1 MSKRPDLTFCG
12 AAETV
17 TGSRYLVRA
26 GDQTILVDCGLFQG
40 FKRLRERNW
49 SPPPFS
55 PKDVNAVVLTHA
67 HIDHSGYLPRL
78 CQDGFAGPIYCT
90 KGTGDLLQI
99 LLRDSAHLMEEDAKR
114 ARRGGYSRHASPE
127 PLYTVDDANQAL
139 KRLSCHPF
147 DAAVPVAKG
156 IEARFSRAGHIIG
169 SSAVR
174 LAWDGGSLV
183 FSGDVGRPHDPIMKP
198 PAPLP
203 SADTLVIES
212 TYGDRRHPSEEV
224 SDVLAEVIT
233 STAERDGTVI
243 VPAFAVGRA
252 QHLLHLIA
260 DLKQQGRIP
269 DLPVSLDSPMAIN
282 ASRLFCDNTVDHVLS
297 DEACH
302 AMCNVADY
310 ASTPEASKAL
320 DRSDVPRVIIS
331 ASGMLTG
338 GRVLHHLRRFLP
350 FERNTLLMVG
360 YQAGGT
366 RGRSL
371 VDGTDELK
379 IHGQYVPVKA
389 RVVQV
394 GGLSAHADYS
404 EMIDWLARSDI
415 RPKKVFVTHGEASA
429 ADAFRRRLR
438 DRFGWDVV
446 VPTDGSTWELP

>member
-1 MSKRPDLTFCG
+1 MSRRPNLTFCG

-17 TGSRYLVRA
+17 TGSRYLVRV
-26 GDQTILVDCGLFQG
+26 GDLTVLVDCGLFQG

-55 PKDVNAVVLTHA
+55 PKDVDAVVLTHA

-78 CQDGFAGPIYCT
+78 CRDGFSGPVYCT

-114 ARRGGYSRHASPE
+114 AQRGGYSRHASPE
-127 PLYTVDDANQAL
+127 PLYTADDAERAL
-139 KRLSCHPF
+139 ERLVCHPF
-147 DAAVPVAKG
+147 DTPLNIATGMDA
-156 IEARFSRAGHIIG
+156 EFRRAGHIIG
-169 SSAVR
+169 SSTVR
-174 LAWDGGSLV
+174 LRWDAGSIV
-183 FSGDVGRPHDPIMKP
+183 FSGDVGRPRDPIMKP
-198 PAPLP
+198 PSLLP
-203 SADTLVIES
+203 SADALVIES
-212 TYGDRRHPSEEV
+212 TYGDRRHPTDEV
-224 SDVLAEVIT
+224 SDVLAEVIN
-233 STAERDGTVI
+233 STAERGGTVV

-252 QHLLHLIA
+252 QHLLRLIA
-260 DLKQQGRIP
+260 ELKQQGRIP

-282 ASRLFCDNTVDHVLS
+282 ASRLFCNHVVDHVLS
-297 DEACH
+297 ENECH
-302 AMCNVADY
+302 AMCDVADY

-320 DRSDVPRVIIS
+320 DRSDDPRVIIS

-371 VDGTDELK
+371 VDGTDEIK

-404 EMIDWLARSDI
+404 EMLDWLARSEVS
-415 RPKKVFVTHGEASA
+415 PKKVFVTHGEASA

-446 VPTDGSTWELP
+446 VPTDGSTWEIP